1 MRQTFGLFQHAV
13 EAIYPAT
20 CPVCRTELSLAQT
33 LCPDCWPMVSF
44 LERGGCG
51 SCGRPLPGV
60 TLSDLHLCDDCLR
73 LTPTWQEGRAAVR
86 YEGAGRRLVLGLKH
100 GDRQDLVPMLA
111 DWMLRVG
118 DDLVAKAD
126 LIAPVPLHWTR
137 RLRRGANQAAVLARA
152 ICQRSGRQQAFA
164 PRLLVRHRKTGSQD
178 GKDRAARQANVA
190 GAFALGPRPLNLEGQ
205 RILLIDDVYTTGA
218 TLDEAARVCVA
229 AGASRI
235 DILVLALVI
244 GDERPYISP
253 PNEDE
258 DDETS

>member
-1 MRQTFGLFQHAV
+1 MRQTFGLFQRAV

-33 LCPDCWPMVSF
+33 LCPDCWPRVSF
-44 LERGGCG
+44 LERGGCRA
-51 SCGRPLPGV
+51 CARPLPGV
-60 TLSDLHLCDDCLR
+60 IASDLHVCDDCLR
-73 LTPTWQEGRAAVR
+73 LSPAWQEGRAAVR

-100 GDRQDLVPMLA
+100 GDRHDLVPMLA

-118 DDLVAKAD
+118 DDLVAGAD

-137 RLRRGANQAAVLARA
+137 RLRRGANQAAVLART
-152 ICQRSGRQQAFA
+152 ICQRSGRKRAFA
-164 PRLLVRHRKTGSQD
+164 PRLLVRQRKTGSQD
-178 GKDRAARQANVA
+178 GKDRAARKANVA
-190 GAFALGPRPLNLEGQ
+190 GAFALGPGPQHLGGR

-218 TLDEAARVCVA
+218 TLDETARVCMA

-244 GDERPYISP
+244 SDERPYISP
-253 PNEDE
+253 PIEDE
-258 DDETS
+258 DHETS